1 MPAPAYSLFLP
12 ETIGV
17 VELKEKRLLLNLFSL
32 VNQKETCYEQKLKKL
47 LEGAEFIV
55 GLHSPYHS

>member
-12 ETIGV
+12 GAILA

-47 LEGAEFIV
+47 LEGAVE
-55 GLHSPYHS
+55 SRS